1 MENLEQKTFRLI
13 LELNIRMEEIMLK
26 KLIISFLI
34 VLGFTSLFPNQY
46 TVLATEDGTISEV

>member
-1 MENLEQKTFRLI
+1 
-13 LELNIRMEEIMLK
+13 MLK